1 MSKKIFLSMIL
12 MMWVVVVCEPAISQV
27 KREKVKWVP
36 STIKGITPG
45 KSKYKDVIRLFG
57 KPDYEGEAI
66 DCGSED
72 SVEPSEELSGA
83 LIGLSY
89 DRYIK
94 TEGVLARIGFGVYD
108 ETRIVND
115 ISLYFKDEEMTKEDA
130 IKIYGT
136 DYYVITR
143 SDYYNSTTREY
154 ASLCVYESQKRNQEV
169 KVDGSDY
176 PIYLVYPQKGMFIQ
190 VRDDNTVMGLFY
202 TDKCNM

>member
-72 SVEPSEELSGA
+72 LEEPSVTVIELGYKQD
-83 LIGLSY
+83 LKI
-89 DRYIK
+89 
-94 TEGVLARIGFGVYD
+94 EGVLARIGFVVDD
-108 ETRIVND
+108 ETRIVSS
-115 ISLYFKDEEMTKEDA
+115 ISLYFKEMTKEDA